1 MLRTIDLRGRTL
13 TPTELLAVVPR
24 ATAARA
30 EALTTATTIVHDVAA
45 RGEAALR
52 EQAERFDG
60 VRGHDIRVPAAH
72 LDEAVARLEPAVR
85 TAIEHAIERVRLASA
100 AQVPSP
106 VVTDLAPGAR
116 VRQRWQPV
124 RRVGVYVP
132 GGKAVYPSSVV
143 MNVVPAQ
150 VAGVSEVALASPP
163 QRESGGRVHPVIL
176 AAARLLGVDEV
187 YAMGGAGAIG
197 AFAYGADSLGLEPVD
212 VVTGPG
218 NNFVAA
224 AKRAVAGLVGT
235 DSEAGATEILVVADD
250 SADPVLIA
258 ADLISQA
265 EHDEQAAAVLVTD
278 SATLADAV
286 AAHTAGRAVQTLHA
300 ERVAAALRGPQSAIV
315 LVDDIAVA
323 TAFSNAYAP
332 EHLELHL
339 ADPRPDDYV
348 HAGAVFVGP
357 DSPVSLGDYLA
368 GSNHVLPT
376 GGQARY
382 SAGLSA
388 STFLR
393 PQQVIEYDRA
403 ALRAVRRD
411 IVALADA
418 EHLPAHGEAVQARF
432 ELGEAPFELDDD
444 RGELDDDRGGIDD
457 DRGER
462 GERADRGSTE
472 VA

>member
-1 MLRTIDLRGRTL
+1 MLRTIDLRGRAL
-13 TPTELLAVVPR
+13 TPAELLATVPR
-24 ATAARA
+24 ATAARE
-30 EALTTATTIVHDVAA
+30 EALATAARIVADVASH
-45 RGEAALR
+45 GETALR
-52 EQAERFDG
+52 DQAERFDG
-60 VRGHDIRVPAAH
+60 VTGHDIRVPASH
-72 LDEAVARLEPAVR
+72 LDDAVAALDPAVR
-85 TAIEHAIERVRLASA
+85 AALEEAIARVREASA
-100 AQVPSP
+100 AQVPAP
-106 VVTDLAPGAR
+106 ATTVLGPGAR
-116 VRQRWQPV
+116 VVQRWQPV
-124 RRVGVYVP
+124 RRVGLYVP

-150 VAGVSEVALASPP
+150 VAGVTEIALASPP
-163 QRESGGRVHPVIL
+163 QRDHGGRVHPVIL

-197 AFAYGADSLGLEPVD
+197 ALAHGVSALGLEPVD

-235 DSEAGATEILVVADD
+235 DSEAGATEILIVADD
-250 SADPVLIA
+250 SADPRLVA

-265 EHDEQAAAVLVTD
+265 EHDEQASAVLVTTSPALAEAV
-278 SATLADAV
+278 SADV
-286 AAHTAGRAVQTLHA
+286 GPRAAATRHA
-300 ERVAAALRGPQSAIV
+300 QRVATALAGPQSAIV
-315 LVDDIAVA
+315 LVDDLAAA

-339 ADPRPDDYV
+339 SDPRPEEFV

-388 STFLR
+388 ATFLR

-403 ALRAVRRD
+403 ALAAVREA
-411 IVALADA
+411 IVTLAEA
-418 EHLPAHGEAVQARF
+418 EALPAHGEAVDVRF
-432 ELGEAPFELDDD
+432 ED
-444 RGELDDDRGGIDD
+444 
-457 DRGER
+457 
-462 GERADRGSTE
+462 
-472 VA
+472 